1 MKFSWFIALRYLKP
15 KGTFVSVITLISV
28 AGVALGVG
36 VLLVVIA
43 VMSGFEKKIKE
54 ELLKSE
60 PALVVQNPDR
70 DFPDAAAEES
80 IPAWRS
86 IATAVRQHPE
96 VKSVSPVVTVTAVL
110 EKKPTAEEEKE
121 LEANGTG
128 TDEAQCLLIGVDPQ
142 DTVQMERLQK
152 LMTDQGSGSFGRG
165 RQLRAPPRDVWE
177 LRGHDRSHLPCFGG
191 LG

>member
-70 DFPDAAAEES
+70 DFPDAPAPVVAEAKPAEAPVAETAPAEPAAAPAEE
-80 IPAWRS
+80 P
-86 IATAVRQHPE
+86 
-96 VKSVSPVVTVTAVL
+96 
-110 EKKPTAEEEKE
+110 KP
-121 LEANGTG
+121 
-128 TDEAQCLLIGVDPQ
+128 EAQ
-142 DTVQMERLQK
+142 
-152 LMTDQGSGSFGRG
+152 
-165 RQLRAPPRDVWE
+165 A
-177 LRGHDRSHLPCFGG
+177 
-191 LG
+191 

>member
-1 MKFSWFIALRYLKP
+1 MKFSWFIALRYLRP

-60 PALVVQNPDR
+60 PALLVQNPDR
-70 DFPDAAAEES
+70 DFPDTPAEEG

-96 VKSVSPVVTVTAVL
+96 VKS
-110 EKKPTAEEEKE
+110 
-121 LEANGTG
+121 
-128 TDEAQCLLIGVDPQ
+128 
-142 DTVQMERLQK
+142 
-152 LMTDQGSGSFGRG
+152 
-165 RQLRAPPRDVWE
+165 
-177 LRGHDRSHLPCFGG
+177 
-191 LG
+191 